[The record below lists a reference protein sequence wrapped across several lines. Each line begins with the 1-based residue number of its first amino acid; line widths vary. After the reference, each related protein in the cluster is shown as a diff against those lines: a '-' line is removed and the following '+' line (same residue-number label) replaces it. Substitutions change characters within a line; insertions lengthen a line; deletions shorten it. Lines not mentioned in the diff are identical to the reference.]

1 MQTVYILKDSNKSY
15 RALLQ
20 LYNSAELSTNIII
33 VNKFYSK
40 MLLLDKRV
48 KSFPFII
55 NTLPTSIG
63 LVPKFAKVLPLE
75 LFLQIRGSSSKKNN
89 CKEFYE
95 YYFEPVGTTGMVFF
109 QFMDDNLHFILATI
123 FMLVL
128 INWTELLI
136 PIPKAKR
143 LMKKQVSLLL
153 FILLVLFLI
162 PFFYIYFL
170 QIG

>member
-20 LYNSAELSTNIII
+20 LYDSAELSTNIII

-75 LFLQIRGSSSKKNN
+75 LFLQIRGSSSKKNKPI
-89 CKEFYE
+89 KEIKNRVINYNPTYE
-95 YYFEPVGTTGMVFF
+95 RKPRNLYTTYSTPSIPNKFHKHGNFTKQNNKLNNKVRKP
-109 QFMDDNLHFILATI
+109 
-123 FMLVL
+123 L
-128 INWTELLI
+128 IKTVKETDGSVNI
-136 PIPKAKR
+136 I
-143 LMKKQVSLLL
+143 MK
-153 FILLVLFLI
+153 
-162 PFFYIYFL
+162 
-170 QIG
+170 